1 MLIDMKNIWI
11 NVVENQPKA
20 TQNDQTNPNTFA
32 NNSKKRK
39 GGGGRRNVEFYFYF
53 LRETM

>member
-39 GGGGRRNVEFYFYF
+39 GGGGGGTWSFIFIF
-53 LRETM
+53 